1 MDLSG
6 LYIVVNPKQDE
17 AELFEKLSVALEEG
31 IAAVQLYNGWPEGFS
46 HQDKV
51 RLITNISVL
60 CKKYNTP
67 FFINNEWELLKEVDL
82 DGVHFDQLPNNWLE
96 KKATIGRSVFTGLTM
111 TNDLSIL
118 ENVKRLEI
126 DYLSFCAMFPS
137 ASVGDCEIVDP
148 KNIESTLQ
156 KVTIPVF
163 ISGGVT
169 PKNMYHFKN
178 IPVSGVAVISGVMNS
193 ESPIEAISD
202 YKKELSK
209 IKKL

>member
-6 LYIVVNPKQDE
+6 LYIVINPKQDE
-17 AELFEKLSVALEEG
+17 AELFEKLGTALEEG
-31 IAAVQLYNGWPEGFS
+31 IVAVQLYNGWPNNFS

-51 RLITNISVL
+51 KLTSTMSAL

-67 FFINNEWELLKEVDL
+67 FFINNEWQLLKEVDIE
-82 DGVHFDQLPNNWLE
+82 GVHFDQLPENWLE
-96 KKATIGRSVFTGLTM
+96 KKATIGRSILTGLTM

-148 KNIESTLQ
+148 KNVAFTLQ

-169 PKNMYHFKN
+169 PKNMHHFKN

-193 ESPIEAISD
+193 EFPAEAISD

-209 IKKL
+209 IKKI